1 MSAPWRD
8 VTAFRVTSVAGNH
21 YIGYQF
27 SAHSA
32 RAKVP
37 AGVMLPIARFADLP
51 LDAVAELLEAC
62 RRRFGQPGEPADRT
76 GR

>member
-1 MSAPWRD
+1 
-8 VTAFRVTSVAGNH
+8 
-21 YIGYQF
+21 F
-27 SAHSA
+27 SAHAA

-62 RRRFGQPGEPADRT
+62 RRRFGQPAPSRAPNARRIDSRCNDY
-76 GR
+76 RRRW